1 MSWKLKFVRQLRTE
15 WPQSDYKIVILCHQE
30 CSIKGCIFDGFF
42 MKKKISGKFYFCIFI
57 GGILLLFAGSCKQ
70 KTESAGDTPAV
81 IYDSTT
87 SDETLQQLNDR
98 IMKNPKDASAYFARG
113 QVFSAKNILQQAFVD
128 VSKAT
133 IIDSTRPEYFLLL
146 ADICFRGL
154 QIQKAVQAFE
164 KCLQLEP
171 ENIEANLKL
180 SELYMYIKVYP
191 KAIDYANTVLR
202 INKNNQK
209 AYFIKGFV
217 YKESGDTSRAISS
230 FTTVVE
236 LDPENYDAYIQL
248 GILHAAKGNDLAI
261 QYYSNALRIRPSSEE
276 ALYNRGL
283 YYQESGLL
291 EKAEEDYKLILS
303 KNSAYTN
310 AYYNL
315 GFIALV
321 NKKDYPEAIK
331 QFSKAIE
338 IDQNY
343 VEAFY
348 NRGVAYQYSG
358 NKKSAEKDFRS
369 ALSIFPNYS
378 LAKDRLNE
386 LN

>member
-1 MSWKLKFVRQLRTE
+1 MASV
-15 WPQSDYKIVILCHQE
+15 
-30 CSIKGCIFDGFF
+30 
-42 MKKKISGKFYFCIFI
+42 
-57 GGILLLFAGSCKQ
+57 SCKEKSQ
-70 KTESAGDTPAV
+70 TPDDTAKV
-81 IYDSTT
+81 MYDSTT
-87 SDETLQQLNDR
+87 SDETLQELNDR
-98 IMKNPKDASAYFARG
+98 INKNPKDASAYFSRAR
-113 QVFSAKNILQQAFVD
+113 VFLAKNILQQAFLD
-128 VSKAT
+128 ISKAT

-146 ADICFRGL
+146 ADISFKGL

-164 KCLQLEP
+164 KCIQLDP

-180 SELYMYIKVYP
+180 SELYMYIKAYS
-191 KAIDYANTVLR
+191 KAIDYANAVLR
-202 INKNNQK
+202 INKKNQK

-230 FTTVVE
+230 FTTAVE

-248 GILHAAKGNDLAI
+248 GILYGAKGNDIAI

-283 YYQESGLL
+283 YFQESGLID
-291 EKAEEDYKLILS
+291 KAEEDYKLIIL
-303 KNSAYTN
+303 KNSGYSH

-321 NKKDYPEAIK
+321 NKKDYPDAIK
-331 QFSKAIE
+331 LFSKAIE
-338 IDQNY
+338 LDQNY

-348 NRGVAYQYSG
+348 NRGLAYQYSG
-358 NKKSAEKDFRS
+358 NKDAAVKDYRS

-378 LAKDRLNE
+378 LAKDRLKE

>member
-1 MSWKLKFVRQLRTE
+1 MCGV
-15 WPQSDYKIVILCHQE
+15 
-30 CSIKGCIFDGFF
+30 
-42 MKKKISGKFYFCIFI
+42 
-57 GGILLLFAGSCKQ
+57 LLLVAGSCRQ
-70 KTESAGDTPAV
+70 KPEPSADTATTA
-81 IYDSTT
+81 YDSTT

-98 IMKNPKDASAYFARG
+98 IMKNPKDAAAYFSRA
-113 QVFSAKNILQQAFVD
+113 QVFSGKNILQQAFVD

-133 IIDSTRPEYFLLL
+133 IIDSTRSEYFLLL

-164 KCLQLEP
+164 KCLQLDP

-180 SELYMYIKVYP
+180 SELYMYIKSYS
-191 KAIDYANTVLR
+191 KAIDYANAALR
-202 INKNNQK
+202 INKNDQK

-236 LDPENYDAYIQL
+236 LDPDYYDAYIQL

-261 QYYSNALRIRPSSEE
+261 QYYSNALRVRPFSEE

-283 YYQESGLL
+283 YYQENGLL
-291 EKAEEDYKLILS
+291 DKAEEDYTLILS
-303 KNSAYTN
+303 KNSAYAN

-321 NKKDYPEAIK
+321 NKKDYPLAVK

-348 NRGVAYQYSG
+348 NRGLAHQYTG
-358 NKKSAEKDFRS
+358 NKKLAEKDFRS

-378 LAKDRLNE
+378 LATDRLKE